1 MGRRKRIT
9 VRLND
14 NQWKVLECFCQTT
27 GCDVSYAV
35 RMAIDSLCPVGADS
49 GPSAPSPR
57 SLAPP
62 DQVLRLMTK
71 YRAWARGDL
80 RNERAEQYNELLA
93 VGFVCKELFP
103 KTNGVRE
110 FYAGLLDLN
119 QFIQTH
125 SGV

>member
-1 MGRRKRIT
+1 MRGTKRIT

-14 NQWKVLECFCQTT
+14 NQWKALEGFCQTT
-27 GCDVSYAV
+27 GRDVSCAV
-35 RMAIDSLCPVGADS
+35 RNALDSFCTTGVNS
-49 GPSAPSPR
+49 TSPSAPSPR

-80 RNERAEQYNELLA
+80 RDERAEQYNELVA
-93 VGFVCKELFP
+93 VAFACKELFP
-103 KTNGVRE
+103 KTHGVRE

-119 QFIQTH
+119 QFIEKH
-125 SGV
+125 

>member
-1 MGRRKRIT
+1 MGRNHRIT
-9 VRLND
+9 IRLDD
-14 NQWKVLECFCQTT
+14 NQWKPLEGFCQTT

-35 RMAIDSLCPVGADS
+35 RKAIDSLYAVGADS

-80 RNERAEQYNELLA
+80 RNERSQQYDELLA
-93 VGFVCKELFP
+93 VAFACKELFP
-103 KTNGVRE
+103 KTSGVRE

-119 QFIQTH
+119 QFIEKH
-125 SGV
+125 